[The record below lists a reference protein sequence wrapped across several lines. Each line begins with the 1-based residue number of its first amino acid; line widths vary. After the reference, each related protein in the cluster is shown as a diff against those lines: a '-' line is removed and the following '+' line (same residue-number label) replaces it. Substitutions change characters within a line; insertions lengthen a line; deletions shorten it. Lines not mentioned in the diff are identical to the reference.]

1 MSKASTGS
9 VEGFR
14 VEGDKLVEANGA
26 PFVMRGVNHPHVWF
40 PQELSVSLR
49 AIAETGANCVRMVL
63 ATGGQWPRTSGSE
76 VGQILAECKANK
88 LIAVLEVH
96 DCTGYGEKPE
106 ARPLGEAV
114 DYWLSEDVRA
124 ALFGQEAY
132 AIVNIANEPF
142 GNNVPA
148 DVYVGENKQ
157 AIRRLRASG
166 YKHAIMVDAANWGQ
180 DWERIMFHRAEEIF
194 ASDSDQNI
202 MFSVHMYEHYGTEEK
217 VRTYLDAFKGRFPLV
232 VGEFAADHGAN
243 GDVDEL
249 AILKLCAENGQGCL
263 GWSWKGNA
271 SPLEGLDIALTWDG
285 ELSPWGRTLVDSEH
299 GLRKGTVV
307 AAVFGR

>member
-1 MSKASTGS
+1 MSNPLPGN
-9 VEGFR
+9 VPGFR
-14 VEGDKLVEANGA
+14 VEGDKLVEANGSV
-26 PFVMRGVNHPHVWF
+26 FVMRGVNHMHVWF
-40 PQELSVSLR
+40 RQELSVSLR
-49 AIAETGANCVRMVL
+49 AIAATGANCVRIVL

-88 LIAVLEVH
+88 LVAVFEVH

-124 ALFGQEAY
+124 ALSGQEAY

-148 DVYVGENKQ
+148 DVYVGENAL
-157 AIRRLRASG
+157 AIRRLRAGG
-166 YKHAIMVDAANWGQ
+166 YKHTIMVDAANWGQ
-180 DWERIMFHRAEEIF
+180 DWERIMLLRAEDIW
-194 ASDSDQNI
+194 ASDSNKNLV
-202 MFSVHMYEHYGTEEK
+202 FSVHMYEHYGTEEI
-217 VRTYLDAFKGRFPLV
+217 VAAYLDAFKGRFPLV

-263 GWSWKGNA
+263 GWSWKGNG

-285 ELSPWGRTLVDSEH
+285 ELSPWGRTLVESEH
-299 GLRKGTVV
+299 GLRKGTVT
-307 AAVFGR
+307 ASVFRS